1 MAEEVSSTSGS
12 PRGERRGDAE
22 GLCSAPKDTTKG
34 HGGAP
39 HLPPAGSASRR
50 CHPHIPSPCTRLG
63 AALLVGCPRVPCA
76 VGPPLPKGLVRE
88 LWSRSSDRSQAGWLE
103 KEEKSKAQ
111 QQPTQ
116 ECGSSLYLR
125 SALVQVGVKAAP
137 FP

>member
-34 HGGAP
+34 QGGAP
-39 HLPPAGSASRR
+39 HLPPSGSASRR

-63 AALLVGCPRVPCA
+63 AALLVGCPRVPSA
-76 VGPPLPKGLVRE
+76 VGPPLPKGLVHE
-88 LWSRSSDRSQAGWLE
+88 LRSRSSNRSWLE
-103 KEEKSKAQ
+103 KEEKSKAL

-116 ECGSSLYLR
+116 ERGSSLYLR
-125 SALVQVGVKAAP
+125 SALLQVGVKATP